1 MLKNLTITTKLNLLN
16 IIVFISFIIMGA
28 GTYSSLKSIHSQV
41 NSITKHVSNNDTQA
55 VKDFKLHMDEIE
67 NSYLYKIIFMNALIS
82 GIIFLL
88 RNNISGSLKSLN
100 SQVKNILDSNSL
112 NKRINNTDKDELGD
126 TARTID
132 IILERAEQLSK
143 ESNLQ
148 TQKNQENAQ
157 NIEVELKRNKGTVTF
172 ITNMSSGLEENLH
185 NLQESLGSNTQTL
198 SSINGTNKNSLSN
211 IHQTVENINSIINSI
226 NNVNEVLIQSNDDTT
241 NLVQNVS
248 EIGNIV
254 SLIKDIS
261 DQTNLLALN
270 AAIEAARA
278 GEHGRGFAVVADEV
292 RQLAERTQKATSEI
306 EMNINILKQ
315 NSTNMNEAISK
326 AHNASNDSITK
337 LEEFEEVFGQ
347 LTTNINLTSTQL
359 ENMNLSTKFDQVK
372 LAHTLYKV
380 KNYIAIINSDKN
392 VITNTSETCDFGK
405 WVNGEGKKVLSTLAS
420 SSKLKTYHESI
431 HQNVNSSIKFL
442 KDNTHNKNF
451 NKIVTNFK
459 EAEKSTVELFSVFDV
474 LTAEYENRAQSR
486 ELELV

>member
-1 MLKNLTITTKLNLLN
+1 MLKNLTIAAKLNFLN

-28 GTYSSLKSIHSQV
+28 STYSSLKSIHSQAD
-41 NSITKHVSNNDTQA
+41 SITQHVPNKDVQGVQEFKSNMED
-55 VKDFKLHMDEIE
+55 IE

-82 GIIFLL
+82 GIIFLI
-88 RNNISGSLKSLN
+88 RNNISKSIRELNEQVHSILGSSSL
-100 SQVKNILDSNSL
+100 D
-112 NKRINNTDKDELGD
+112 KRINNTNKDELGD

-132 IILERAEQLSK
+132 KILDRADSATKAGNQQAQQNKENSK
-143 ESNLQ
+143 
-148 TQKNQENAQ
+148 T
-157 NIEVELKRNKGTVTF
+157 IELELEKNKGIVTF
-172 ITNMSSGLEENLH
+172 ITNMSIGLDENLQ
-185 NLQESLGSNTQTL
+185 NLQESLGTNTETL
-198 SSINGTNKNSLSN
+198 MHINDTNNNSLTN
-211 IHQTVENINSIINSI
+211 IHQTVDNINSIINSI

-326 AHNASNDSITK
+326 ANHASNDSITK
-337 LEEFEEVFGQ
+337 LEEFEEVFEQ
-347 LTTNINLTSTQL
+347 LTSNISLTSNQL

-392 VITNTSETCDFGK
+392 ITTNTSETCEFGK
-405 WVNGEGKKVLSTLAS
+405 WINGDGKKVLSTLS
-420 SSKLKTYHESI
+420 NTSKLKTHHESI
-431 HQNVNSSIKFL
+431 HKNVNASIKLL
-442 KDNTHNKNF
+442 KDNTHTKNF
-451 NKIVTNFK
+451 SKIITNFQ
-459 EAEKSTVELFSVFDV
+459 EAEKSTVELFNVFDS
-474 LTAEYENRAQSR
+474 LSAEYENRA
-486 ELELV
+486 EKKEAELV